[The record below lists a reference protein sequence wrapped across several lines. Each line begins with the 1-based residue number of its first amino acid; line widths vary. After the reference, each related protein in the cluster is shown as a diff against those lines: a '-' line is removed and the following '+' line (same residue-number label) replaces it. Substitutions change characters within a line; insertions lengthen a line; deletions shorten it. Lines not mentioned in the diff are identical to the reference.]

1 MRFAALTLALIGW
14 FSVCSSAQAEP
25 VRIRMA
31 SLVPKNSV
39 YHRALLEMGQI
50 WQKAEGEG
58 ASFTVFTDGAQGGE
72 ADIVRRMRIGQLN
85 AALLSVVGLR
95 DIEPSVSAL
104 QSLPLMFRDW
114 EELDYVREKLRP
126 ELEQAFLK
134 KGYVALGWGDAGWVR
149 FFSKEPASRPD
160 DYKRMKMFA
169 WAGEPEQ
176 MEIMKALGYRPVS
189 LETADILPALQT
201 GLISVVPVTPFY
213 ALAAQFNGPA
223 PYMLELNWAPMVGAL
238 VMTKTAWETISPAG
252 RDALKAAARKA
263 TDELRVKARS
273 DVDASVAAMRQRGL
287 QVTAL
292 TPELEVEWR
301 KFADTIYPRIRGT
314 VVPAETFDEVVRLLQ
329 AYRAGHRE

>member
-1 MRFAALTLALIGW
+1 
-14 FSVCSSAQAEP
+14 
-25 VRIRMA
+25 
-31 SLVPKNSV
+31 
-39 YHRALLEMGQI
+39 
-50 WQKAEGEG
+50 
-58 ASFTVFTDGAQGGE
+58 
-72 ADIVRRMRIGQLN
+72 MRIGQLN